1 MSGRTQDRF
10 RQYAFR
16 AVLSL
21 LEHAARAAGGIEPLL
36 DAHPFLAAYLEEAAS
51 AGLEGVP
58 LDESIRRWDERL
70 RNHDGPTHPVDRMIA
85 STGLDPDGASGW
97 FWCGLVREDP
107 RFAAVLQSLLGRD
120 GAPTR
125 ATLSAWIGEQPSL
138 GRLVADGWLEES
150 ESSHDKVY
158 RVPQQLWDAIRGSDP
173 SHCGAILES
182 GHPDGFRPVFPPETW
197 QEVGEPADG
206 RRMAWLLQGAPS
218 SGRSTLAGW
227 IASREGKG
235 LLRIPSAIASAPWIG
250 PLSAVLDAVPMWSF
264 ETVPGEKIDWTMPAA
279 VPLGAILRVS
289 GDGTVRTD
297 APSRRVELRAPD
309 RKERLLHWIDASGAA
324 PEPRILGLRLS
335 RGAIRSIAH
344 AVPSCD
350 PEEIRREIDA
360 RGRHLLDGI
369 ARRLPPPGPSET
381 LELSKEGRTE
391 FDALVARCNHRELL
405 AETLPGSFG
414 HGGTGVRAL
423 FKGPSGTGKTLGAR
437 HLAMAID
444 RPLHRL
450 DLSLVVSKWIGE
462 TEKNLEK
469 AFQGAEAL
477 DAVLLLDE
485 GDALLAPRTG
495 VGSSNDR
502 YANLETNFL
511 LQRIESFDGILVA
524 TTNAFD
530 RIDPAFLR
538 RFDAVVEF
546 PLPEPY
552 VRLAL
557 WRRHLPA
564 GHTVADFRLEEIA
577 AKCALS
583 GGAIRNAALHATLL
597 SLDRGVPLSD
607 ATFVEAVRREYRR
620 ASMGCP
626 AFQET
631 A

>member
-1 MSGRTQDRF
+1 MNARAQDRF
-10 RQYAFR
+10 RQHAFR

-21 LEHAARAAGGIEPLL
+21 LEHASRAAGGIEPLL
-36 DAHPFLAAYLEEAAS
+36 EAHPFLAAYLEEAGS
-51 AGLEGVP
+51 AGLQDLS
-58 LDESIRRWDERL
+58 LDEAVRRWDARL
-70 RNHDGPTHPVDRMIA
+70 RDHDGPVHPVDRMLA
-85 STGLDPDGASGW
+85 TTGLDPDGASGW

-107 RFAAVLQSLLGRD
+107 RFAAVLHSLLGRD

-125 ATLSAWIGEQPSL
+125 ATLSAWIGERPSL

-150 ESSHDKVY
+150 DSGHDKVY
-158 RVPQQLWDAIRGSDP
+158 RVPQPIWDAVRGSDP
-173 SHCGAILES
+173 SHRGAVLEPPP
-182 GHPDGFRPVFPPETW
+182 PDGFRPVFPEGTW
-197 QEVGEPADG
+197 SDVGDPSG
-206 RRMAWLLQGAPS
+206 GCRMAWVLQGAPS
-218 SGRSTLAGW
+218 SGRSTLAAW
-227 IASREGKG
+227 IASREGRR
-235 LLRIPSAIASAPWIG
+235 LLRVPPAVASETWIG
-250 PLSAVLDAVPMWSF
+250 PLSAVLDAIPMWTF
-264 ETVPGEKIDWTMPAA
+264 ETVPGERIDWSMPAA
-279 VPLGAILRVS
+279 VPHGAVVRVS

-297 APSRRVELRAPD
+297 VPSRRVELRAPD
-309 RKERLLHWIDASGAA
+309 RKERLLHWIDATGVA
-324 PEPRILGLRLS
+324 PEPRVLGLRLP
-335 RGAIRSIAH
+335 RGAIRSLAS

-350 PEEIRREIDA
+350 HDGIRREIDA

-369 ARRLPPPGPSET
+369 ARRLPPPGPAET
-381 LELSKEGRTE
+381 LELSREGRTE

-437 HLAMAID
+437 HLAMAIG

-546 PLPEPY
+546 PLPEPH

-564 GHTVADFRLEEIA
+564 DHAVADSRLEEIA

-597 SLDRGVPLSD
+597 SLDRDAALSD
-607 ATFVEAVRREYRR
+607 ATFLEAIRREYRR